1 MTFWHCGNAAPSVHN
16 LSDRVACAT
25 TRWRARGT
33 AFWCSL
39 KEGPVTAARFSN
51 IDGQYKLFLLRGT
64 ALPHQ
69 PLHPRRH
76 GGRGED
82 PVMELVHKIA
92 ETA

>member
-16 LSDRVACAT
+16 LSDGVSMCNHPLAGQ
-25 TRWRARGT
+25 GT

-76 GGRGED
+76 GERGED
-82 PVMELVHKIA
+82 PRDGA
-92 ETA
+92 GA